1 MLCIVRLIQNIFV
14 VCPDHFI
21 LSHQISLFSSTSS
34 TFFILNSTISNY
46 IDIIVNKL
54 NLTDYYKD
62 ELERLDNIRE
72 LKSVLEEANEVVK
85 SSVAE
90 ETLEELA
97 DVYEVLKAI
106 AELENKNID
115 DVVEI
120 AKQKRAKRGGFEK
133 RIFLEKTY

>member
-1 MLCIVRLIQNIFV
+1 MEKVF
-14 VCPDHFI
+14 
-21 LSHQISLFSSTSS
+21 
-34 TFFILNSTISNY
+34 
-46 IDIIVNKL
+46 NKL
-54 NLTDYYKD
+54 V
-62 ELERLDNIRE
+62 RDNIPAKIHNNGEEAVTRILDDDEYRTE
-72 LKSVLEEANEVVK
+72 LYKKLLEEANEVVK